1 MDAGQM
7 LKVSMLLAQMRA
19 NQWKSTEE
27 LEEMQGRRLLDLVS
41 YASKHVP
48 HYRKSFSGLRMRDID
63 DFHSLPIV
71 KKDAI
76 RGDPELFLSDRFD
89 KSRHIRMST
98 SGSSGFPLSVF
109 HSPAESAYGP
119 AFEMHQMIEAGVGP
133 FDIHAVITR
142 ERPAP
147 SPLNALGLFRRHPVE
162 FRNARQAAADI
173 VAIRP
178 TVIRGTPSFL
188 IPIAHENLVSG
199 LGLKTRRAFTFSE
212 ILHKK
217 GRELIE
223 RSLGC
228 AVFDSY
234 GSIETSWI
242 SWECAKGGLHIYSD
256 QLFAEV
262 VDERGNPVPHG
273 QEGNLVLTPLWQR
286 AMPFI
291 RYNLGDRTALGG
303 KCKCGRGYH
312 TINPVEGRNNDYL
325 VLPSGAL
332 CSAHMISF
340 NIRSYPGILQFQARQ
355 EKSGEL
361 VILIVP
367 DGSMAQDG
375 KLAIFKILSSA
386 LPEAMDIRVEL
397 VDVIPRAPS
406 GKLCDFVS
414 SINPKI

>member
-19 NQWKSTEE
+19 NQWKSAGE
-27 LEEMQGRRLLDLVS
+27 LEGIQAERLLELVS

-48 HYRKSFSGLRMRDID
+48 YYGKSFSGRRIRDID
-63 DFHSLPIV
+63 DFRSLPIV
-71 KKDAI
+71 KKDSI
-76 RGDPELFLSDRFD
+76 RKNPDLFLSDRFE
-89 KSRHIRMST
+89 KSSNIRMST
-98 SGSSGFPLSVF
+98 SGSSGFPLTVY

-133 FDIHAVITR
+133 FDVHAVITR
-142 ERPAP
+142 ERPA
-147 SPLNALGLFRRHPVE
+147 SNPLNRLGLFRRHPVE
-162 FRNARQAAADI
+162 FRNARQALADI
-173 VAIRP
+173 AVIRP

-188 IPIAHENLVSG
+188 IPIAQENLVSG
-199 LGLKTRRAFTFSE
+199 LGMKTRRAFTFSE

-242 SWECAKGGLHIYSD
+242 SWECDKGGLHIYSD

-262 VDERGNPVPHG
+262 VDDAGNPVHAG
-273 QEGNLVLTPLWQR
+273 GEGNLVLTPLWQR

-291 RYNLGDRTALGG
+291 RYNLGDRTAMSG
-303 KCKCGRGYH
+303 KCRCGRGYH
-312 TINPVEGRNNDYL
+312 TIKPVEGRNNDYL

-332 CSAHMISF
+332 CSAHVISF

-361 VILIVP
+361 AILVVP
-367 DGSMAQDG
+367 DGCMAQDWRQG
-375 KLAIFKILSSA
+375 LMKILSSA
-386 LPEAMDIRVEL
+386 LPEPMDIRIEV
-397 VDVIPRAPS
+397 VDIIPRAPN